1 MSEQGRIAVSGPEV
15 IETNRGVEE
24 FDSRDR
30 ALVWRTMGGKHRR
43 LLGGAE
49 AFVDDTVQD
58 FRDAALELLGSVAGF
73 GIDTLKAEQAR
84 ARRAAAAFRRL
95 PDAVDIWSAEG
106 IPDAELDPRIA
117 RRSVHR
123 PRRQSLEDSAMTL
136 DDILASLF
144 PDGHDVKNDG
154 GVLFGSGTLRSGGQ
168 ALVIGVA
175 NRTALGVDE
184 AILLSGHVLSSIEK
198 GSGPILVIVD
208 SDSQRM
214 SKRDELL
221 GLNEFLAHLA
231 KCLIYADI
239 HGRPTIG
246 LLYGH
251 SAAGA
256 FLATALATRVLVGL
270 PGADPVVMDLPSM
283 AKVTKLSIEV
293 LQEKAKSTPVF
304 APGLSQSRPDRSG
317 PHDLGRSHPSGRP
330 A

>member
-1 MSEQGRIAVSGPEV
+1 V
-15 IETNRGVEE
+15 
-24 FDSRDR
+24 
-30 ALVWRTMGGKHRR
+30 
-43 LLGGAE
+43 
-49 AFVDDTVQD
+49 
-58 FRDAALELLGSVAGF
+58 
-73 GIDTLKAEQAR
+73 
-84 ARRAAAAFRRL
+84 
-95 PDAVDIWSAEG
+95 
-106 IPDAELDPRIA
+106 
-117 RRSVHR
+117 
-123 PRRQSLEDSAMTL
+123 TL

-144 PDGHDVKNDG
+144 PDGHDVKNDR
-154 GVLFGSGTLRSGGQ
+154 GVLLGSGALRAGGR

-175 NRTALGVDE
+175 DRTAVGVDE
-184 AILLSGHVLSSIEK
+184 AIRLATYILSSIED

-221 GLNEFLAHLA
+221 GLNEYLAHLA
-231 KCLIYADI
+231 KSLIYADI
-239 HGRPTIG
+239 HGRPAIG

-304 APGLSQSRPDRSG
+304 APSLANLAQTGAVHLIWDEAVPLVDQLEAVLRDMPDARDRRGALGKARGGRLKANDIAERVRGLALQSG
-317 PHDLGRSHPSGRP
+317 
-330 A
+330 